1 MKKNEAT
8 VLDFVSVRWYM
19 YQPMLIYA
27 VLNKELRNSVI
38 FSAKRPLC
46 SRFLKGH
53 LLTDPEAFTSSSVMD
68 CFLFNS
74 TRFHCSFSGDL
85 FTVSD
90 AWIRILIFLTVS
102 IVCHHVILLLYNV
115 WLMGFICYYLY
126 RHLGFTRWKYS
137 YVGVWSCCRNHI
149 TSHIWIISKS
159 D

>member
-27 VLNKELRNSVI
+27 VLNKELRSSEIV
-38 FSAKRPLC
+38 KRPFC

-53 LLTDPEAFTSSSVMD
+53 PLTDPEAFTPSSVMD

-74 TRFHCSFSGDL
+74 THFHCSFSGDL

-90 AWIRILIFLTVS
+90 AWIRIHTFLTVS
-102 IVCHHVILLLYNV
+102 IVCHHFVTAVVQCMANVFYLLLLIQTSRV
-115 WLMGFICYYLY
+115 HKMEVFVCGSLVMLQKSHHIA
-126 RHLGFTRWKYS
+126 HLD
-137 YVGVWSCCRNHI
+137 HI
-149 TSHIWIISKS
+149 KE
-159 D
+159 